1 MAWLWPWNLLLLL
14 LVPAGIAAYIW
25 MLKRRQRFTVRY
37 SNLALLRAAMPRRTR
52 WRRHLPFA
60 LFMLAVT
67 GLITAFGRPVAE
79 VTVPMNRATIIL
91 AMDVSRSMCATD
103 VPPNRLTVAQDAARA
118 FVEDQSDGTQIGIV
132 AFTGLAEIVVAPT
145 TDKDDLLAAIDNFT
159 TAFGTAIGSAVLK
172 SIDAIAEIN
181 EDVAPSGVNL
191 RAGLTEDELAT
202 LDNVEEVYQPDI
214 IVLLTDGANSRGPLP
229 LAAAQQAADRRVRV
243 YTIGFGTTNPGE
255 MSCTREQLGSDVF
268 GRGGGG
274 FPGGDFDRGG
284 GGGGGFRRFIV
295 LDEPTLRG
303 MAEMTGG
310 EYFEAE
316 NAEQLLDVFL
326 SLPTYVTLQKES
338 IEISAF
344 FSIFGALVAMA
355 GVVLGMKWNRFP

>member
-118 FVEDQSDGTQIGIV
+118 FVEDQ
-132 AFTGLAEIVVAPT
+132 
-145 TDKDDLLAAIDNFT
+145 
-159 TAFGTAIGSAVLK
+159 
-172 SIDAIAEIN
+172 
-181 EDVAPSGVNL
+181 
-191 RAGLTEDELAT
+191 
-202 LDNVEEVYQPDI
+202 
-214 IVLLTDGANSRGPLP
+214 
-229 LAAAQQAADRRVRV
+229 
-243 YTIGFGTTNPGE
+243 
-255 MSCTREQLGSDVF
+255 
-268 GRGGGG
+268 
-274 FPGGDFDRGG
+274 
-284 GGGGGFRRFIV
+284 
-295 LDEPTLRG
+295 
-303 MAEMTGG
+303 
-310 EYFEAE
+310 
-316 NAEQLLDVFL
+316 
-326 SLPTYVTLQKES
+326 
-338 IEISAF
+338 
-344 FSIFGALVAMA
+344 
-355 GVVLGMKWNRFP
+355 

>member
-1 MAWLWPWNLLLLL
+1 
-14 LVPAGIAAYIW
+14 
-25 MLKRRQRFTVRY
+25 
-37 SNLALLRAAMPRRTR
+37 
-52 WRRHLPFA
+52 
-60 LFMLAVT
+60 
-67 GLITAFGRPVAE
+67 
-79 VTVPMNRATIIL
+79 
-91 AMDVSRSMCATD
+91 
-103 VPPNRLTVAQDAARA
+103 
-118 FVEDQSDGTQIGIV
+118 
-132 AFTGLAEIVVAPT
+132 
-145 TDKDDLLAAIDNFT
+145 LAAIDNFT

-181 EDVAPSGVNL
+181 ENVAPSGVNL

-202 LDNVEEVYQPDI
+202 LENVEEVYQPDI

-284 GGGGGFRRFIV
+284 GGGGFRRFIV

-344 FSIFGALVAMA
+344 FSIFGALIAVA
-355 GVVLGMKWNRFP
+355 GV